1 METHR
6 KESDSMGEVLIPSW
20 AYWGAQ
26 TQRAIENFSVSPL
39 RIPSAFIRAL
49 ALIKKN
55 AAKANASLKLIDAEI
70 AEAIMAAAAEVYD
83 GKWDDHF
90 PIDVFQTGSGTSWN
104 MNANEL
110 ISNRANELLGQPL
123 GTRDPVHPND
133 HVNRGQSSNDVIP
146 TALHV
151 ANRVMIEILLDALA
165 TLERSFAEKETEF
178 EDVIKLGR
186 THLQDAV
193 PMTLGQEFSGFKT
206 QIKKAIGRVR
216 AILPNLEEL
225 ALGGTAVGTGINCD
239 PNFAK
244 KAIAGIADDTGLP
257 FRQAENLFEAM
268 ATRDAQLELMGVLNV
283 LASGLMKIANDL
295 RLLASGPRGSL
306 GEIVLP
312 SLQPGSSIMPG
323 KVNPVIPEMV
333 IQAAAHVNGKVVSVT
348 IGAQNGPLE
357 LNMMH
362 PIIAHETL
370 SSIDLLTHTCRAL
383 AKRCVDGI
391 SADTERCKHWIE
403 WSLALVTP
411 LAVRIGYDKASELAY
426 TAYKQRRTIRDV
438 VREAGILSEQELID
452 ILDPAGMT

>member
-26 TQRAIENFSVSPL
+26 TQRAVENFSVSPL

-104 MNANEL
+104 MNVNEL

-123 GTRDPVHPND
+123 GTRHPVHPND

-206 QIKKAIGRVR
+206 QIKKAIGRVK

-257 FRQAENLFEAM
+257 FRQAENLFEAI
-268 ATRDAQLELMGVLNV
+268 ATRDAQLELMGALNV

-438 VREAGILSEQELID
+438 VREAGILSEQELTD

>member
-6 KESDSMGEVLIPSW
+6 KESDSMGEVLIPAW

-26 TQRAIENFSVSPL
+26 TQRAVENFSVSPL
-39 RIPSAFIRAL
+39 RIPPAFIRAL
-49 ALIKKN
+49 ALVKKN
-55 AAKANASLKLIDAEI
+55 AARTNASLKLIEPEI
-70 AEAIMAAAAEVYD
+70 AEAIMTAAAEVYD

-104 MNANEL
+104 MNINEL

-123 GTRDPVHPND
+123 GTRHPVHPND

-151 ANRVMIEILLDALA
+151 ANRLAIEILLDALA
-165 TLERSFAEKETEF
+165 TLERSFAAKGKEF
-178 EDVIKLGR
+178 DDVIKLGR

-193 PMTLGQEFSGFKT
+193 PMSLGQEFSGFKT
-206 QIKKAIGRVR
+206 QIKKAIGRVN
-216 AILPNLEEL
+216 ATLPNLEEL

-239 PNFAK
+239 PSFAE

-257 FRQAENLFEAM
+257 FRPAENLFEAI
-268 ATRDAQLELMGVLNV
+268 ATRDAQLELMGALNV

-370 SSIDLLTHTCRAL
+370 SSIDLLAHTCRAL
-383 AKRCVDGI
+383 ATRCVDGI
-391 SADTERCKHWIE
+391 TADEERCKHWIE

-438 VREAGILSEQELID
+438 VREAGILSGQELTD